1 MRKLKLMLLILT
13 TTLVLC
19 VSGCL
24 NYGFAQTA
32 YDCSPVIT
40 ECEILL
46 DEMAATRDRAIRNT
60 DAVETERDV
69 EAGKRI
75 TFEGLYY
82 DERAAAEARNNK
94 PRVPD
99 WVWVALGATAVV
111 VVEAVVLVL
120 VVVL

>member
-1 MRKLKLMLLILT
+1 MRKLKSTLLALMT
-13 TTLVLC
+13 AVVLC
-19 VSGCL
+19 VSSCVC
-24 NYGFAQTA
+24 YAQSMEPE
-32 YDCSPVIT
+32 DCSPVIL

-46 DEMAATRDRAIRNT
+46 DEMAATRDRAIQNT

-69 EAGKRI
+69 EAGKRL
-75 TFEGLYY
+75 TFEKLYY
-82 DERAAAEARNNK
+82 DERANAAK

-111 VVEAVVLVL
+111 VVEAIVVAL